1 MEPRG
6 KEICEKLKYIRKQI
20 AEANGICYSPSTCT
34 STGFCRGT
42 CPACEQERSF
52 LEQQLRLKQLAGQAV
67 KVVGLVSGLTVL
79 SAQPLNAQTTEQL
92 NDNTVME
99 WDIYEFPPMGQIPP
113 REETQIDEMAEFVAE
128 NRNKLFIILGHTDE
142 RGSEKYNRK
151 LSLARA
157 KYIETMLKERIKD
170 TSLLIIPVGASFYEP
185 VIPNATNEVEHEQ
198 NRRISL
204 EIYVPVHHK
213 GKVGALIEYA
223 ICKKMGIEIPPGI
236 DKVFSRLSQQSYKED
251 RTKKA
256 YDKLAKKLIKL
267 RADLH

>member
-1 MEPRG
+1 
-6 KEICEKLKYIRKQI
+6 
-20 AEANGICYSPSTCT
+20 
-34 STGFCRGT
+34 
-42 CPACEQERSF
+42 
-52 LEQQLRLKQLAGQAV
+52 
-67 KVVGLVSGLTVL
+67 
-79 SAQPLNAQTTEQL
+79 
-92 NDNTVME
+92 
-99 WDIYEFPPMGQIPP
+99 
-113 REETQIDEMAEFVAE
+113 
-128 NRNKLFIILGHTDE
+128 
-142 RGSEKYNRK
+142 
-151 LSLARA
+151 
-157 KYIETMLKERIKD
+157 MLKERIKD

-204 EIYVPVHHK
+204 EIYVPGHHK